1 MLRAALVVCL
11 VLGFLAGCG
20 RDSKATIE
28 ARRVA
33 PTASSPVLV
42 GATSDQRFGPSQQ
55 PGSAAQKASDSLVY
69 ELPPG
74 WKVLPAK
81 EPRLFNLEVA
91 GAQNCNAYLVM
102 LPGAGG
108 GMEDNIERWQL
119 QMGSTDGLAAGV
131 VERRQ
136 VLLLGGQAT
145 LVVIDGHYR
154 GMGEADLA
162 DARMVGAILPAPQF
176 TLFAKMTGP
185 RALVESETPAF
196 EAWCASLALSPE
208 LQPKPVASLPGTPN
222 GGAGGPGFSWDVP
235 EGWRDLGPRR
245 MRLASFGVGEHCE
258 CSISTAGGT
267 PEANAD
273 RWLGQMGAS
282 PLGADGYG
290 ELARMST
297 GLGEAVLVQ
306 ADGVWRGMNGET
318 IESARLVGAILPL
331 PRTNVFVK
339 LWGPKDAV
347 AAAQEDFEQLTRSLR
362 MGGK

>member
-1 MLRAALVVCL
+1 MLRTVLVVCL
-11 VLGFLAGCG
+11 CFLVGCG
-20 RDSKATIE
+20 RDSTATIE

-33 PTASSPVLV
+33 PASSLPVIV
-42 GATSDQRFGPSQQ
+42 GATSDQRFGPSRQ
-55 PGSAAQKASDSLVY
+55 PGSSTQKASESLVY

-74 WKVLPAK
+74 WKALPAK

-91 GAQNCNAYLVM
+91 GAQDCNAYLVM

-108 GMEDNIERWQL
+108 GLEANIEHWQE
-119 QMGSTDGLAAGV
+119 QMGSEAEPAAEV

-162 DARMVGAILPAPQF
+162 DARMVGAILPAPEF

-185 RALVESETPAF
+185 RALVESETEAF

-208 LQPKPVASLPGTPN
+208 LQPKPVASLPSPPN
-222 GGAGGPGFSWDVP
+222 GGAGGPGFTWDAP
-235 EGWRDLGPRR
+235 EGWRDLGPRS
-245 MRLASFGVGEHCE
+245 MRLASFAVGEHCE
-258 CSISTAGGT
+258 CSISTVGGS

-282 PLGADGYG
+282 PLGAEGFG
-290 ELARMST
+290 NLARMST

-306 ADGVWRGMNGET
+306 ADGDWRGMSGET
-318 IESARLVGAILPL
+318 IEGARLVGAILPL

-339 LWGPKDAV
+339 LWGPKDEV
-347 AAAQEDFEQLTRSLR
+347 AAAEEAFEQLTRSLR

>member
-1 MLRAALVVCL
+1 MLRTVLVVCL
-11 VLGFLAGCG
+11 CFLVGCG
-20 RDSKATIE
+20 RDSTATIE

-33 PTASSPVLV
+33 PAASLPVIV
-42 GATSDQRFGPSQQ
+42 GATSDQRFGPSRQ
-55 PGSAAQKASDSLVY
+55 PGSSTQKASESLVY

-74 WKVLPAK
+74 WKALPAK

-108 GMEDNIERWQL
+108 GLEANIERWQQ
-119 QMGSTDGLAAGV
+119 QMGSEAEPAAEV

-208 LQPKPVASLPGTPN
+208 LQPKPVASLPGASS
-222 GGAGGPGFSWDVP
+222 GGAGGGPGFTWDAP
-235 EGWRDLGPRR
+235 EGWRDLGPRS
-245 MRLASFGVGEHCE
+245 MRLASFAVGEHCE
-258 CSISTAGGT
+258 CSISTAGGS

-273 RWLGQMGAS
+273 RWLGQMGAG
-282 PLGADGYG
+282 PLGAEGFG
-290 ELARMST
+290 ALARMST

-306 ADGVWRGMNGET
+306 ADGDWRGMSGET
-318 IESARLVGAILPL
+318 IEDARLVGAILPL

-339 LWGPKDAV
+339 LWGPRDEV

-362 MGGK
+362 MGGR